1 MTRPLLLALLLTPLA
16 FFAQSSAAE
25 IYRTTD
31 EQGNVV
37 FTDKPPAG
45 VSTAERVELPP
56 TNITPATVPKPTPEP
71 ESGEP
76 EPDTP
81 AYSVAIVSPA
91 DETSL
96 PMGPGNFS
104 VSAKA
109 QPSPGKNEG
118 LQLYIDGIPW
128 GDPQQNASW
137 ALTNIFRGEHKLT
150 VAIVDAGGKQLAIS
164 APIRVFVHRPSINF
178 RNR

>member
-1 MTRPLLLALLLTPLA
+1 MAKPLLLALLLTPLA
-16 FFAQSSAAE
+16 FFTVSPSAQ

-45 VSTAERVELPP
+45 ASTTERVELPP
-56 TNITPATVPKPTPEP
+56 TNTTPAPALRPTPEP

-76 EPDTP
+76 DKDTP
-81 AYSVAIVSPA
+81 AYSVVITSPA
-91 DETSL
+91 DETSF

-109 QPSPGKNEG
+109 QPSPGKDEA

-128 GDPQQNASW
+128 GDPQQGASW
-137 ALTNIFRGEHKLT
+137 ALTNVFRGEHKLT
-150 VAIVDAGGKQLAIS
+150 VAIVDAKGEQLVSS

>member
-1 MTRPLLLALLLTPLA
+1 MTRLLLLALLLTPLA
-16 FFAQSSAAE
+16 GTAQ

-45 VSTAERVELPP
+45 VSSTEPVELQQTNTTPP
-56 TNITPATVPKPTPEP
+56 PPPRPAAATKPAKEEP
-71 ESGEP
+71 NAAP
-76 EPDTP
+76 
-81 AYSVAIVSPA
+81 YNVAIVIPA
-91 DETSL
+91 DETSI

-104 VSAKA
+104 VTANIDPTPRGN
-109 QPSPGKNEG
+109 QV

-128 GDPQQNASW
+128 ADPQQGLSW
-137 ALTNIFRGEHKLT
+137 SLTNIFRGEHKLT
-150 VAIVDAGGKQLAIS
+150 VAVLDGEGKQLAS
-164 APIRVFVHRPSINF
+164 SPPIRVFVHRPSVNF

>member
-1 MTRPLLLALLLTPLA
+1 MTRLPLLALLLTPLV
-16 FFAQSSAAE
+16 FFAESTAAE

-45 VSTAERVELPP
+45 ANTTERVELPP
-56 TNITPATVPKPTPEP
+56 TNITPATTIRPRPET

-76 EPDTP
+76 DTDAP
-81 AYSVAIVSPA
+81 AYSVSIVSPA
-91 DETSL
+91 NETSF

-104 VSAKA
+104 VSAKV
-109 QPSPGKNEG
+109 QPSPGKDEA
-118 LQLYIDGIPW
+118 LQLYIDDIPW
-128 GDPQQNASW
+128 GDPQQGTSW
-137 ALTNIFRGEHKLT
+137 ALTNIFRGEHDLT
-150 VAIVDAGGKQLAIS
+150 VAIVDAKGEHLASS